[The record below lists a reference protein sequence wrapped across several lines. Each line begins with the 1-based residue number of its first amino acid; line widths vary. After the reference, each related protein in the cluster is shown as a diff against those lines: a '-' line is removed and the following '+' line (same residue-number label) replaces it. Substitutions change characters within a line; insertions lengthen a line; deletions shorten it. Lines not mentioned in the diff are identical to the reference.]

1 MFELERI
8 RTSIYVVFVTPAIL
22 LRSDGVE
29 LNMMNT
35 EDIQLPLKYKNYV
48 DVFSEEE
55 ASKFPDSTRVE
66 YSISIKEG
74 VEVPYN
80 SIYQLGEH
88 ELGVLRDY
96 LESS

>member
-8 RTSIYVVFVTPAIL
+8 GAPIYVVFIISIIL

-29 LNMMNT
+29 LNATDMK
-35 EDIQLPLKYKNYV
+35 DIRLSPKYKDYA

-66 YSISIKEG
+66 HFIFIE
-74 VEVPYN
+74 
-80 SIYQLGEH
+80 
-88 ELGVLRDY
+88 
-96 LESS
+96 